1 MKQFT
6 ITIPDNMAS
15 SFIDMMKNITY
26 VKNIE
31 DSTTI
36 DIAEE
41 HKKIVRERM
50 KASKKDPSRL
60 LDWDKVKHK
69 IKF

>member
-1 MKQFT
+1 MKQYT

-15 SFIDMMKNITY
+15 SFVDMMKNITY

-31 DSTTI
+31 DSTVI
-36 DIAEE
+36 DIPEE

-50 KASKKDPSRL
+50 KASEKDPSRL
-60 LDWDKVKHK
+60 LEWDKVKHK